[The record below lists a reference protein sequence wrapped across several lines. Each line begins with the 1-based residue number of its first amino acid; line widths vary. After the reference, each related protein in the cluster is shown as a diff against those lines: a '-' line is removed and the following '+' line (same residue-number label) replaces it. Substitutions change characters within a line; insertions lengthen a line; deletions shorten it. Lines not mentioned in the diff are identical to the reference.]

1 MLGQLSNVADP
12 EMVNNQYSLLVDGS
26 LAEESGDDHR
36 WMKFEKGHYEVVI
49 DLKKNTLVR
58 NIMLRTL
65 NYAKENINA
74 PLKIY
79 VYASDNGESFDLLAI
94 KDAPFFQTINMMH
107 GLTGFYLMICKR
119 KPVM

>member
-1 MLGQLSNVADP
+1 M
-12 EMVNNQYSLLVDGS
+12 
-26 LAEESGDDHR
+26 
-36 WMKFEKGHYEVVI
+36 I